1 MNEKRGNIDNWL
13 KTAAQQPG
21 PGLDRKDEEEGWAG
35 LSAMLDDDRKR
46 PGIIAGG
53 AGLVSG
59 LRRKRWLIFTAAAL
73 IVSLTLLMSYP
84 YFSKKSTDITRPS
97 SSNALTSAT
106 PGNTNS
112 TAGDNSNNGG
122 VTQQA
127 PTPPSGITQ
136 HEEPAE
142 QVAGAVVG
150 HELALPS
157 AGGTA
162 EKTQQSAQQRVMLPQ
177 PASRQAA
184 VPATKNE
191 PDHVQN
197 IKANGLSLQT
207 LPLPHSY
214 GLSLSGAGQQLLTI
228 PSAKAAAVR
237 YPRWAV
243 QAGFLATN
251 DKGRGARVSLIYHLP
266 IKGNFYLQPFIG
278 AGYTGNYNKALMHFG
293 VQPVVDGSGLNRTDS
308 IWTTYRVKSVLSAD
322 AGIRI
327 GYALRRFSFGTGLRY
342 HHILHSAGDSSSLQK
357 WGGAPTS
364 VMYNQAFSKADAP
377 GKHSFY
383 GEIEANYQWRFG
395 LTTGI
400 SYQFLINE
408 STSAAWQSPAMYTSG
423 SSNSTILPGTINTPG
438 IKSSLQDKGRLEIYL
453 RLPLRRK

>member
-35 LSAMLDDDRKR
+35 LSAMLDNDKKR

-53 AGLVSG
+53 TGIVSG
-59 LRRKRWLIFTAAAL
+59 LRRKRWMIFTAAAL
-73 IVSLTLLMSYP
+73 IVSLTLLMSSL
-84 YFSKKSTDITRPS
+84 YFSKDATDITRPS
-97 SSNALTSAT
+97 SSNALISAT
-106 PGNTNS
+106 PGNTNN
-112 TAGDNSNNGG
+112 TARNGSDSG
-122 VTQQA
+122 MTQQA

-150 HELALPS
+150 DVMAPP
-157 AGGTA
+157 
-162 EKTQQSAQQRVMLPQ
+162 AQ
-177 PASRQAA
+177 
-184 VPATKNE
+184 KE
-191 PDHVQN
+191 PGHLEN
-197 IKANGLSLQT
+197 IKPNGLSLRT

-214 GLSLSGAGQQLLTI
+214 GLSLSGAGQQLLTT
-228 PSAKAAAVR
+228 SSSKAAAVR
-237 YPRWAV
+237 YPRWAI

-251 DKGRGARVSLIYHLP
+251 DKGRGARVSLMYYLP
-266 IKGNFYLQPFIG
+266 IKRNFYLQPYIG
-278 AGYTGNYNKALMHFG
+278 AGYTGIYDKALMHLG
-293 VQPVVDGSGLNRTDS
+293 VQPVVDGSGQNRTDS

-327 GYALRRFSFGTGLRY
+327 GYTLRQFSFGTGLRY
-342 HHILHSAGDSSSLQK
+342 HRILHSTGDSSALK
-357 WGGAPTS
+357 KLGGAPTG
-364 VMYNQAFSKADAP
+364 VVYNQAFSKANAP

-395 LTTGI
+395 LTMGI

-408 STSAAWQSPAMYTSG
+408 STSAAWESPEMYSSG
-423 SSNSTILPGTINTPG
+423 SSNSTTAPGLINTPA
-438 IKSSLQDKGRLEIYL
+438 IKNSLQDKRRLEIYL

>member
-35 LSAMLDDDRKR
+35 LSAMLDDDKKR

-53 AGLVSG
+53 TGIVSG

-73 IVSLTLLMSYP
+73 IVSLTLLMSSL
-84 YFSKKSTDITRPS
+84 YFSKDATDITRPS
-97 SSNALTSAT
+97 STNALTSAT
-106 PGNTNS
+106 PGNTNN
-112 TAGDNSNNGG
+112 TVRNGSDSG
-122 VTQQA
+122 MTQQA

-150 HELALPS
+150 HEPTLPLAS
-157 AGGTA
+157 ETAGEVTLQHQQQA
-162 EKTQQSAQQRVMLPQ
+162 LTQQKAAAPPAQ
-177 PASRQAA
+177 
-184 VPATKNE
+184 KE
-191 PDHVQN
+191 PDELEN

-214 GLSLSGAGQQLLTI
+214 GLSLSGAGQHLLTT
-228 PSAKAAAVR
+228 PSSKAATAR
-237 YPRWAV
+237 YPRWAI

-251 DKGRGARVSLIYHLP
+251 DKGRGARVSLMYHLP
-266 IKGNFYLQPFIG
+266 IKGNFYLQPYIG

-293 VQPVVDGSGLNRTDS
+293 VQSVVDGSGLNRTDS
-308 IWTTYRVKSVLSAD
+308 IWTTYRVKSVLNAD

-327 GYALRRFSFGTGLRY
+327 GYTLRQFSFGTGVRY
-342 HHILHSAGDSSSLQK
+342 HHILHSTGDSSALQK
-357 WGGAPTS
+357 WGGAPTG

-408 STSAAWQSPAMYTSG
+408 SSSPAWQSPAMYSSG
-423 SSNSTILPGTINTPG
+423 GSNSTTLPGGLINTPN
-438 IKSSLQDKGRLEIYL
+438 IKNSLQDKGRLEIYL